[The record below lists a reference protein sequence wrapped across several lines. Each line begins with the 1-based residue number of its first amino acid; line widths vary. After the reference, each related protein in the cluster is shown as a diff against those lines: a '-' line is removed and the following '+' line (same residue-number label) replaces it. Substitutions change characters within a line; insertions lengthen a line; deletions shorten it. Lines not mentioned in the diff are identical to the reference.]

1 MGLVLLSSELQLT
14 FHGEMLDSQVLLPVV
29 SEGLVELS
37 ILLAGDVIGSSGPDG
52 FGLVELLI
60 LGVLLL
66 DGLLLL
72 LILIFLVLVSI
83 LPNILNLWFFVLL
96 LLVTFFLFL
105 LSLIIT
111 DLLLTLLLDH
121 EPDGVANELGVLLD
135 DFLNLLLL

>member
-83 LPNILNLWFFVLL
+83 LPNILNLDGLL
-96 LLVTFFLFL
+96 LLLILIFL
-105 LSLIIT
+105 
-111 DLLLTLLLDH
+111 
-121 EPDGVANELGVLLD
+121 VLV
-135 DFLNLLLL
+135 